1 MAQGDHPLHIG
12 AAEVQVAVGQPDG
25 VPDVGVLHDLE
36 GGRLGLGQQPQL
48 GDLHLDIAGGQ
59 VGVLGL
65 PLPDETG
72 GGDDVLAPEGGGFL
86 ENIFGGAVVKGKLEQ
101 AGAVPEVHKDQAAQV
116 PLPLDP
122 AADGDGLADILG
134 GKGAAVAGAAE
145 VLQVVHGCFSPF
157 ERAVTA
163 LGFFVMLPY
172 YHTFATSSEAPLAK
186 GGWQPKADWGVGT

>member
-1 MAQGDHPLHIG
+1 MDPGGDQVVPGALGGGLGEDGGLDLQKALLVEVVPADLDDLVAQGDHPLHIG
-12 AAEVQVAVGQPDG
+12 AAEVQVAVGQPDR

-72 GGDDVLAPEGGGFL
+72 GGDDVLAPEGGGFFKDIL
-86 ENIFGGAVVKGKLEQ
+86 GGAVVKGKLEQ

-145 VLQVVHGCFSPF
+145 VLQVVHGFFSF
-157 ERAVTA
+157 
-163 LGFFVMLPY
+163 
-172 YHTFATSSEAPLAK
+172 
-186 GGWQPKADWGVGT
+186 